1 MLRDPSLK
9 PIAVSVAAKLHKRL
23 HYDAAQ
29 EVADFCKIS
38 VKFSAKTA
46 PEKYEPL
53 LQNFLHTLLERGGM
67 AEAAQMLWTPNQFTS
82 EPQSVQDVWGLFDT
96 SDMGLIMGAAKMGK
110 SFSMGARLFL
120 EWIRDPE
127 WTSIRVL
134 GPSENHLEQN
144 LFSHIVALHS
154 HATLPMPGSIGDLF
168 IGLDR
173 RDQLSSIRGVV
184 IPKGTSK
191 KAGKLQGSHRR
202 PRPNPH
208 PLFGPLSRMFLFI
221 DEIENVPNGVW
232 LDVDNVLS
240 EIEEQRVGQSDLA
253 NSGFKIFGAYNPTN
267 ASDEVA
273 KRAEPP
279 FGYADLDEDKHF
291 RWKSKRGWDVLRI
304 DGERCE
310 NVLAK
315 RIIFPG
321 LQTCAGLEKIAQN
334 AGGRTASGY
343 RTMGRGMYPSQGLDA
358 TVIPPGMLAKWVGEF
373 IWTGEP
379 ISVGATDLALEG
391 GDPAIYTLGAF
402 GLASGIKWP
411 PSLDHPKGHT
421 VMFKDRNGAVTP
433 RWGLQALKQFAL
445 QPGETVS
452 MKNSVLVV
460 NRKAGVRGE
469 YYACDRTGHGAGV
482 ADLLRYEWSQS
493 IHDVNYSE
501 GSGEE
506 KIMLEDSKNCHDAF
520 ERMFSVLWFATRAWG
535 EFNYLLLHPSMDMSK
550 LGQQLTLRR
559 FQMSAGKSKVESKKD
574 YKSRGF
580 ESPNE
585 ADSLTLLVHAARKG
599 SGLVLSMRGDS
610 VAGPDDGQDD
620 DWPTPGMRN
629 GVMIDESNRSQ
640 WLNPDAEDQDLR
652 DIYNAIL

>member
-1 MLRDPSLK
+1 MLTEGPFKALAGR
-9 PIAVSVAAKLHKRL
+9 VAEKLHKQQ
-23 HYDAAQ
+23 HASAAQ
-29 EVADFCKIS
+29 EIADFSKIS
-38 VKFSAKTA
+38 VRFTEKSA
-46 PEKYEPL
+46 PSKYEPI
-53 LQNFLHTLLERGGM
+53 LQNFLHSLLENGGM
-67 AEAAQMLWTPNQFTS
+67 AEAARILWTPNQFTAA
-82 EPQSVQDVWGLFDT
+82 PQSVRDVWNLFET
-96 SDMGLIMGAAKMGK
+96 SDVGLIMGAAKMGK

-144 LFSHIVALHS
+144 LFSHLVALHS
-154 HATLPMPGSIGDLF
+154 HATLPMPGEIGDLF

-184 IPKGTSK
+184 IPKGTAK

-202 PRPNPH
+202 PRPVPH

-240 EIEEQRVGQSDLA
+240 EIEEQRAGQTDLS

-267 ASDEVA
+267 SADEVA

-279 FGYADLDEDKHF
+279 FGYAELDEDKHF

-304 DGERCE
+304 DGEQCE
-310 NVLAK
+310 NVILDK
-315 RIIFPG
+315 IVFPG
-321 LQTCAGLEKIAQN
+321 LQTRAGLEMIAKN
-334 AGGRTASGY
+334 AGGRTAAGY

-358 TVIPPGMLAKWVGEF
+358 TVIPAGMLHKWVGEF
-373 IWTGEP
+373 IWFDEP
-379 ISVGATDLALEG
+379 IPVGSTDLALEG
-391 GDPAIYTLGAF
+391 GDPAIYTLGQW

-411 PSLDHPKGHT
+411 PSLEFPKGRI
-421 VMFKDRNGAVTP
+421 VMFKDARGQVVP
-433 RWGLQALKQFAL
+433 RWGLQALKQFAI
-445 QPGETVS
+445 PPSETVG
-452 MKNSVLVV
+452 MKNGVLAV

-482 ADLLRYEWSQS
+482 ADLLRYEWSPA
-493 IHDVNYSE
+493 IHDVNYSNSA
-501 GSGEE
+501 GDD
-506 KIMLEDSKNCHDAF
+506 KIMAEDSKTCNEAY
-520 ERMFSVLWFATRAWG
+520 ERLYSVLWFATRAWG
-535 EFNYLLLHPSMDMSK
+535 EFNYLLLHPSLDLSK

-559 FQMSAGKSKVESKKD
+559 FQMSAGKAKVESKKD

-599 SGLVLSMRGDS
+599 SGLALSMRGDA
-610 VAGPDDGQDD
+610 VASPDDLDD

-629 GVMIDESNRSQ
+629 GVMIDESNRSD
-640 WLNPDAEDQDLR
+640 WLNPDANDQEMR
-652 DIYNAIL
+652 ERYEAIL